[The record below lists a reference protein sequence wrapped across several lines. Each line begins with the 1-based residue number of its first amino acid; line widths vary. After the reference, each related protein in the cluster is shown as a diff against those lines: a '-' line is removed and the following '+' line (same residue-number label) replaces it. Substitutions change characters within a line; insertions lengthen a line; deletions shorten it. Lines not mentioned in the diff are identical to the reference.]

1 MKKLFLFLA
10 LSSSILFQSCTKE
23 DDPTATTITLTAKEL
38 TINLGASV
46 ALTVIN
52 DLKQDVTAT
61 STYTANGTAI
71 DGAVFLA
78 KTAGTYKIVA
88 KNGSLL
94 SNEVTVIVA
103 PVATSIVL
111 STNETTIDLG
121 KSATLKVLNDLA
133 QNVTTTSTFTA
144 NGTAITNETFTPTV
158 AGVYKLVAK
167 NGTFVSNEITI
178 TVKEI
183 LVVNS
188 IFYNGKNYPI
198 SNTAI
203 EYMGKAT
210 TTGSTVA
217 TVALF
222 RMVGYNSPLD
232 YNNSTGTPKPTN
244 VFSVIVRTQLTSAGE
259 VVAPDP
265 TNTTYVKLEGLK
277 INDTNVTI
285 NSNQGGTFVLASDLP
300 SAKNAPLSFKTSG
313 QFNAGSTFE
322 VDYNGNFNGKY

>member
-10 LSSSILFQSCTKE
+10 LGSSLLFQSCTE
-23 DDPTATTITLTAKEL
+23 DDAPTATTIILSAKESD
-38 TINLGASV
+38 ISLGASV

-52 DLKQDVTAT
+52 DLKEDVSTT

-71 DGAVFLA
+71 NSNIFLP

-88 KNGSLL
+88 KNGSLV
-94 SNEVTVIVA
+94 SNEITITVA

-121 KSATLKVLNDLA
+121 KSVILKVLNDLT

-144 NGTAITNETFTPTV
+144 NGVALTSETFTPTV
-158 AGVYKLVAK
+158 AGTYKLVAK
-167 NGTFVSNEITI
+167 NGTFTSNEVTV

-183 LVVNS
+183 LLVNS
-188 IFYNGKNYPI
+188 IFYDGKNYPT

-232 YNNSTGTPKPTN
+232 YNDATLKPTN
-244 VFSVIVRTQLTSAGE
+244 IFSIIIRTPLTSAGE

-265 TNTTYVKLEGLK
+265 TNTTFVKLEALRV
-277 INDTNVTI
+277 NDTNVTI
-285 NSNQGGTFVLASDLP
+285 SSSTQSGTFVLATDLP
-300 SAKNAPLSFKTSG
+300 STKNAPLSFKATANFNSG
-313 QFNAGSTFE
+313 SKFE
-322 VDYNGNFNGKY
+322 LDYKGNFNGKF